1 MPQQQTETH
10 LLMTKLEKTS
20 NLIQKLME
28 QLSEN
33 DRKLTV
39 LQTKFD
45 GLKERFEE
53 ITRILHGNGGGI
65 EVKTAIVERELKS
78 INKRLESLERQRADM
93 ARENRR
99 GVIAIFVAIGTVIL
113 NAIFWLFQKLTGS

>member
-10 LLMTKLEKTS
+10 LLMAKLEETS
-20 NLIQKLME
+20 GLIQRLME

-65 EVKTAIVERELKS
+65 EVKTAIVERELES
-78 INKRLESLERQRADM
+78 INKRLGNLEKHRLDM

-99 GVIAIFVAIGTVIL
+99 AVIAMFVAIGTVIL
-113 NAIFWLFQKLTGS
+113 NAVFWLYQVR